1 VKRAFISDCEGPIS
15 KNDNAYEVTS
25 HFIPNGGKLFTV
37 ISRYDDVLADV
48 LKKPDYK
55 AGYSL
60 KLVLPL
66 LKAYN
71 VTDQKMREFS
81 AKNLVLIPDA
91 RATMEHVRSVAHA
104 FIVSTSYEHYI
115 EALCRALGFPS
126 KNTRCT
132 RVRIDKYRLTELER
146 TRLRDLS
153 REILRMAAVEILP
166 NADSMQDFSKT
177 DQKTLQRLG
186 EIFWEEIAG
195 MKIGRIYSEVEPMG
209 AGEKASAVETIARE
223 LGLSLADVMYV
234 GDSITDEDAFKL
246 VKGNGGLTVSF
257 NGNEY
262 AVKTAEIAVT
272 SSNTIVTAIIAD
284 IFCKLGKRQTLKLTE
299 HWSIQALKNSGV
311 DSDLLEGFFRLGKVE
326 PCSVEIVT
334 PANVDRLA
342 RRSSEFRLKVRG
354 QAIGRLG

>member
-25 HFIPNGGKLFTV
+25 HFIPKGGKLFKV

-48 LKKPDYK
+48 LKRPNYK
-55 AGYSL
+55 AGQSL
-60 KLVLPL
+60 KLVLPFL
-66 LKAYN
+66 RAYN
-71 VTDQKMREFS
+71 ITDRRMQEFS
-81 AKNLVLIPDA
+81 SENLALISHA
-91 RATMEHVRSVAHA
+91 RDTLEHVRRIAHA
-104 FIVSTSYEHYI
+104 FIVSTSYEHYVR
-115 EALCRALGFPS
+115 AVCRAIGFPF

-146 TRLRDLS
+146 TCLRDLS
-153 REILRMAAVEILP
+153 REILRMAPVKILP
-166 NADSMQDFSKT
+166 SADSIQDFSKA
-177 DQKTLQRLG
+177 DQKTLRRLD

-195 MKIGRIYSEVEPMG
+195 MRIGRMYSEVEPMG
-209 AGEKASAVETIARE
+209 AGEKASAVEEIARE

-246 VKGNGGLTVSF
+246 VKGNDGLTVSF

-262 AVKTAEIAVT
+262 AVRSAEIAVT
-272 SSNTIVTAIIAD
+272 STSTIITAIIAD
-284 IFCKLGKRQTLKLTE
+284 IFCRLGKRQTLKLIKD
-299 HWSIQALKNSGV
+299 WSFQTLKNSGV

-326 PCSVEIVT
+326 PWSVEMVA
-334 PANVDRLA
+334 PANVDGLA

-354 QAIGRLG
+354 QAVGRLG